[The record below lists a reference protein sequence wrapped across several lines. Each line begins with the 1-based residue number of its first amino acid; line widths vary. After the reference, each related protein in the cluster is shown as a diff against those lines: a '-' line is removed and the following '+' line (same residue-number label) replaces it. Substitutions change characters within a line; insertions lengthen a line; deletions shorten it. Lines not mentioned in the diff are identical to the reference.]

1 MSLRGRDLLSAADL
15 SAAEVE
21 VVFDRA
27 AELKAEF
34 RADRRHAELP
44 LAGRTLAMLFQKPS
58 LRTRVTFEAGMTQLG
73 GHAVHLAT
81 HDVGL
86 GTRESVSDVAR
97 NLDRWVDGIM
107 VRTFGHAIAEEIAAA
122 ASIPVINAL
131 TDLEHPCQALADL
144 FTLRERFG
152 TLDGLS
158 VAFVGDGNNVFHSLA
173 LLGARL
179 GVEIR
184 LAHPPGHGPDP
195 AIVARARSI
204 ATTDRLTLGEDPLMA
219 VRGADVVYT
228 DAWASMGQ
236 EFGGGAQA
244 HRIRRLP
251 RRRATPFGR
260 RTDYPRHA
268 LPACPSRRGDHLRRP
283 RWAAQPGPGT
293 GREPPPRAEGVP
305 GRESRRS
312 MSEEALYERYKSAL
326 RVGHVAS
333 VRGRDEAAVAAYSEA
348 ASLAPDR
355 PLPHASMGRSLLRLG
370 RLDQALAAFGEALRL
385 APRDE
390 ASLAGRAD
398 VLIAAGR
405 PAEAAGVLDLLA
417 DTQEKDGRLPDAC
430 DTARRALELAES
442 RARRRSLEALVA
454 ALRTSTAD
462 GGGGGDQL
470 ARALRTLEAPL
481 AEAGPSPAD
490 GGAAADRA
498 PSETNA
504 AADGPASVA
513 EPEPLLP
520 LPDAGALSIAIETAV
535 ETGDPAVVHEVVLGA
550 VGDMRRGGLLDA
562 AIDAIQLGLTV
573 APADPDLHL
582 ALAELDLDHGWA
594 TAAAD
599 KLVILDR
606 YIELTD
612 NGPARERLRAL
623 VDARIPDDPRLS
635 APRS

>member
-1 MSLRGRDLLSAADL
+1 
-15 SAAEVE
+15 
-21 VVFDRA
+21 
-27 AELKAEF
+27 
-34 RADRRHAELP
+34 
-44 LAGRTLAMLFQKPS
+44 
-58 LRTRVTFEAGMTQLG
+58 
-73 GHAVHLAT
+73 
-81 HDVGL
+81 
-86 GTRESVSDVAR
+86 
-97 NLDRWVDGIM
+97 
-107 VRTFGHAIAEEIAAA
+107 
-122 ASIPVINAL
+122 
-131 TDLEHPCQALADL
+131 
-144 FTLRERFG
+144 
-152 TLDGLS
+152 
-158 VAFVGDGNNVFHSLA
+158 
-173 LLGARL
+173 
-179 GVEIR
+179 
-184 LAHPPGHGPDP
+184 
-195 AIVARARSI
+195 
-204 ATTDRLTLGEDPLMA
+204 
-219 VRGADVVYT
+219 
-228 DAWASMGQ
+228 
-236 EFGGGAQA
+236 
-244 HRIRRLP
+244 
-251 RRRATPFGR
+251 
-260 RTDYPRHA
+260 
-268 LPACPSRRGDHLRRP
+268 
-283 RWAAQPGPGT
+283 
-293 GREPPPRAEGVP
+293 
-305 GRESRRS
+305 

-326 RVGHVAS
+326 RVGHVAA
-333 VRGRDEAAVAAYSEA
+333 VRGRDEAAVAAYAEA
-348 ASLAPDR
+348 ATLAPDR

-454 ALRTSTAD
+454 ELRTWPAE
-462 GGGGGDQL
+462 GGGVDQL
-470 ARALRTLEAPL
+470 ARAVRTLDAAV
-481 AEAGPSPAD
+481 AEPAGAVTSEV
-490 GGAAADRA
+490 AAVTE
-498 PSETNA
+498 PG
-504 AADGPASVA
+504 DGPPAAIA

-520 LPDAGALSIAIETAV
+520 PPDPGALSIAIEAAV
-535 ETGDPAVVHEVVLGA
+535 ETGDPGVVHDIVLGA
-550 VGDMRRGGLLDA
+550 VDDMRRGGLLDA